1 MEIERK
7 FLVNTLP
14 GDLSSFHKR
23 IIEHGYLCRI
33 PAIRVRNDNG
43 RFFFTLK
50 SGGLGMSHEELESE
64 IPEEAFKHL
73 LKKTDGIVIKKDRYE
88 IPYERYIIELDIFKD
103 ELDGLIIAEVEFP
116 SEEEALDFTPPD
128 WLGKDVTGDPKY
140 TNSNLSMKGPI

>member
-1 MEIERK
+1 
-7 FLVNTLP
+7 
-14 GDLSSFHKR
+14 
-23 IIEHGYLCRI
+23 
-33 PAIRVRNDNG
+33 
-43 RFFFTLK
+43 
-50 SGGLGMSHEELESE
+50 MSHEELESE
-64 IPEEAFKHL
+64 LPEEAFKHL

-128 WLGKDVTGDPKY
+128 WFGKDVTGDPKY